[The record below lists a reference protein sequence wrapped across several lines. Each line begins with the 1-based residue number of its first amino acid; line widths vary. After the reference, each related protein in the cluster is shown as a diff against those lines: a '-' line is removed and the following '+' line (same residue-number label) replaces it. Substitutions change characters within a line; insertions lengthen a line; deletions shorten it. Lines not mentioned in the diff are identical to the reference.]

1 MRSFA
6 PDTATHS
13 ISASAIR
20 LAPHHSSTRPQ
31 GTLVPLRSDL
41 APLYGDDFIN
51 RAMVFSPASTW
62 RRANVRFLSL
72 EMLRLVL
79 RPPQAR
85 AAFSTVAAAPS
96 PMATELLKYA
106 FGSLK
111 VRATHSRLRD
121 DCAAWM
127 DPADRDVRVTQ
138 SGVTDDVLR
147 TVEHGSQ
154 MLQAPSDAGPVKLL
168 LTRLHVERGRHDAA
182 VDVLHSLMDP
192 AQGYHPRCV

>member
-1 MRSFA
+1 VCEKTFKRSVRMW
-6 PDTATHS
+6 
-13 ISASAIR
+13 R
-20 LAPHHSSTRPQ
+20 LQ
-31 GTLVPLRSDL
+31 GLRQAL
-41 APLYGDDFIN
+41 
-51 RAMVFSPASTW
+51 RA
-62 RRANVRFLSL
+62 
-72 EMLRLVL
+72 
-79 RPPQAR
+79 PQAR
-85 AAFSTVAAAPS
+85 APLSTVAAAPT

-111 VRATHSRLRD
+111 VCATLSRLRD

-127 DPADRDVRVTQ
+127 GPADRHVRVTQ

-168 LTRLHVERGRHDAA
+168 LARLHVERGRHDAA

-192 AQGYHPRCV
+192 AQGHHPRCV